1 MNKTEEAP
9 LFLLDSQTQQEVIC
23 IPLLPTELRPH
34 RQTIVVF
41 DKYCDSRDCDAA
53 HLDAYR
59 VDGEVVAVE
68 RTKDD
73 SVRITASRPDG
84 HLPDFYCALMLRLS
98 DGAVSFYEGDVLV
111 AGSQELRDQAQAGLV
126 SEHLDMLRRR
136 KRHIDGSDQ
145 DKDWKDRDW
154 SWVEKG
160 MCVGWAE
167 LFPKSKA
174 WAFEHEGVSIFVD
187 DQYCA
192 TASCPC
198 TEITLSFFRI
208 ERRGPDDSE
217 GVLLGAMRYDL
228 RTHRHKLESAAPGS
242 SAKTVLQMTETLF
255 KTLPAIHDE
264 LDRRFRYMRGFA
276 DWLAERRLAQRVKP
290 AAVAPGRNE
299 PCPCG
304 SGRKYKKCCL
314 P

>member
-1 MNKTEEAP
+1 MSKTAAVP
-9 LFLLDSQTQQEVIC
+9 LFLLDSQTQREVIC
-23 IPLLPTELRPH
+23 IHLPPTELRPH

-59 VDGEVVAVE
+59 VDGEVVGIE

-73 SVRITASRPDG
+73 GVRITAHRPDG
-84 HLPDFYCALMLRLS
+84 RRPDFYCALMLHLS
-98 DGAVSFYEGDVLV
+98 DGAVSFYEGDVL
-111 AGSQELRDQAQAGLV
+111 AGSQELRDQVQAGLV
-126 SEHLDMLRRR
+126 SDHLDMLRRR

-145 DKDWKDRDW
+145 DQDWKERDW

-160 MCVGWAE
+160 ACVGWVE
-167 LFPKSKA
+167 LFPKSEA
-174 WAFEHEGVSIFVD
+174 WTFEREGISIFVD

-198 TEITLSFFRI
+198 TQVILSFFRI
-208 ERRGPDDSE
+208 ERRGPNDSE
-217 GVLLGAMRYDL
+217 GVLLGAVRYDL
-228 RTHRHKLESAAPGS
+228 RTRGHELESAAPTS
-242 SAKTVLQMTETLF
+242 SAKAVLQLTETLF
-255 KTLPAIHDE
+255 KSMPAIHDE
-264 LDRRFRYMRGFA
+264 LDRRLRFMRGFA
-276 DWLAERRLAQRVKP
+276 EWLAERRLAQRVKP
-290 AAVAPGRNE
+290 GVAAPGRND